1 MKVKLSQMYVD
12 DKIRQAVMRVL
23 SSGQYIKGNELESF
37 EREFAGSCGTKY
49 AVAVSSGTSAILLS
63 LMSLG
68 IGDGDEVIA
77 PALTFI
83 ATVSPARFLGATI
96 KYADIDPETYTID
109 PGEIE
114 KIISSKTRAIIP
126 VHLYGHPC
134 DMDAINKLAKAH
146 KIHVIEDAC
155 QAHLSMYKAKTI
167 GSLGEMARFSFFPSK
182 NMTVLGDG
190 GMVTT
195 DNEELARNVRM
206 LRDHGRT
213 QKYVHDLLGLNCR
226 LSEIHAA
233 IGAEQLK
240 HLAAWNMR
248 RREIAARYSSSLD
261 GCGLSLPLE
270 KEWAKHVYH
279 MYVIRT
285 GQRDKLAAYLKERGI
300 ETGIHYPVPLH
311 RQPCIKSDV
320 QLPVTEKYVD
330 QILSLPIHPQMGDDQ
345 VDYVVSQIREFAGS
359 SA

>member
-49 AVAVSSGTSAILLS
+49 AVAVSSGTSAILLA

-68 IGDGDEVIA
+68 IGDGDEVIT

-96 KYADIDPETYTID
+96 KYADIDPETYTIE

-134 DMDAINKLAKAH
+134 DMDAINKLAKSH

-155 QAHLSMYKAKTI
+155 QAHLSTYKAETV
-167 GSLGEMARFSFFPSK
+167 GSLGDMACFSFFPSK

-195 DNEELARNVRM
+195 DNEELARKVRM

-248 RREIAARYSSSLD
+248 RREIAARYSS
-261 GCGLSLPLE
+261 
-270 KEWAKHVYH
+270 
-279 MYVIRT
+279 
-285 GQRDKLAAYLKERGI
+285 
-300 ETGIHYPVPLH
+300 
-311 RQPCIKSDV
+311 
-320 QLPVTEKYVD
+320 
-330 QILSLPIHPQMGDDQ
+330 
-345 VDYVVSQIREFAGS
+345 
-359 SA
+359 